1 MPIGVSPSGFGISCM
16 VGMGAVGDITRK
28 EPEVDDGAGEVR
40 DKVSR
45 GLLTG

>member
-16 VGMGAVGDITRK
+16 AGVGAVGEITR
-28 EPEVDDGAGEVR
+28 EESEMDEGAGKVR

-45 GLLTG
+45 GL